1 MIKRITIIA
10 GLLLAVIGLLGLA
23 APHFM
28 GLSLSSSQ
36 SMLYLASGLMALFF
50 GLLAPPAA
58 YRMFAIIVGGFYT
71 ALGVAGLGLGEP
83 RLTMIPGQLV
93 FERLDHVF
101 HLLLGTVVLTAAWSG
116 RMAGP
121 VSASAT
127 NK

>member
-1 MIKRITIIA
+1 MIKRIIIIA
-10 GLLLAVIGLLGLA
+10 GLLLAVTGLLGLA

-36 SMLYLASGLMALFF
+36 GMLYLASGLMALFF

-58 YRMFAIIVGGFYT
+58 YRMCAIIVGGFYT

-83 RLTMIPGQLV
+83 RLSICPGQLV
-93 FERLDHVF
+93 FETLYLVF
-101 HLLLGTVVLTAAWSG
+101 HLLLGTVVLTVAWSD

-121 VSASAT
+121 VSAPAA